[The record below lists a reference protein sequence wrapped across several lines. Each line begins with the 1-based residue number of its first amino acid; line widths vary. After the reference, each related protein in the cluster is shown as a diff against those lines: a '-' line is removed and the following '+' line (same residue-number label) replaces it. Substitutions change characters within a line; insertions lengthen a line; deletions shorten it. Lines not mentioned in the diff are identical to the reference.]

1 MDKAQYLTRHFRKD
15 VIEQSTG
22 TYSMVLSL
30 YTKKTKFYYNSCF
43 KGMSYAYGLQE

>member
-30 YTKKTKFYYNSCF
+30 YTKKQNSIIIHVS
-43 KGMSYAYGLQE
+43 KE